1 MKIASNFWKGE
12 GIMRSNLRKNKEKK
26 RIASGFCS
34 LQVLGLELLI
44 FAKISIYEPS
54 ILWWSSP
61 PKWVHHDTPI
71 CIFWFT
77 ACTACTFLVKMNYE
91 QRVLLSTFIIRV
103 LALPVLRFTF
113 QFSFLLHCPTYIF
126 YTLHPSENSTD
137 FLHCFPFHMKLKW
150 AITGNR
156 YAHEKCFCLPVLAGL
171 LLRCLNQD
179 LCRVSPKQVP
189 CFLLIQPPIL
199 LPNIRVSFSK
209 FYTATI

>member
-1 MKIASNFWKGE
+1 M
-12 GIMRSNLRKNKEKK
+12 
-26 RIASGFCS
+26 
-34 LQVLGLELLI
+34 LGLELLI
-44 FAKISIYEPS
+44 FAKISVNEPS
-54 ILWWSSP
+54 VLRWSSP
-61 PKWVHHDTPI
+61 PKWVPRDTRI
-71 CIFWFT
+71 CRLWFT
-77 ACTACTFLVKMNYE
+77 ACTACTFLVKMNHE

-103 LALPVLRFTF
+103 LALPVLRCTF
-113 QFSFLLHCPTYIF
+113 QFSLLLHCPSYIF
-126 YTLHPSENSTD
+126 HTLHPSENSTD